1 MPLQNKDGLNMKYS
15 LLIICALL
23 FFSCIPLRI
32 APTIKTDKVMV
43 AKKFKRKLPKQHAFI
58 FEDPKDANE
67 FYNYVNTKY
76 ELNHDNVEWNVP
88 FVIEGETF
96 FFSFYETEI
105 PDKTLNF
112 LPFLIDAKLEQEGI
126 DPLFEDA
133 YVSRKGNW
141 YLAITVADNKMK
153 DCLKPEYIKRESIL
167 KYLRDLRIEY
177 LNTDNYFEALLRKQ

>member
-1 MPLQNKDGLNMKYS
+1 MKS
-15 LLIICALL
+15 LLLVICSSL

-43 AKKFKRKLPKQHAFI
+43 AKKFKRKLTKQYAFI

-76 ELNHDNVEWNVP
+76 ELNHNNVEWNVP
-88 FVIEGETF
+88 FVIEVNTF

-105 PDKTLNF
+105 PDKALNF
-112 LPFLIDAKLEQEGI
+112 LPFLIDAKLEQEVMN
-126 DPLFEDA
+126 PMFKDA
-133 YVSRKGNW
+133 YVSRKDNW
-141 YLAITVADNKMK
+141 YLAITVDDAKMK
-153 DCLKPEYIKRESIL
+153 DCLKAEYRKREVIL

-177 LNTDNYFEALLRKQ
+177 LNTDNYLEALLRKQ